1 MTTTNDDHHDPKK
14 NRIKNKIQP
23 KQASNVEAAATKL
36 SQEKNDAPSIYQHGS
51 WWCPNLLTSAVKKKW
66 DVKGAYDT

>member
-51 WWCPNLLTSAVKKKW
+51 R
-66 DVKGAYDT
+66 